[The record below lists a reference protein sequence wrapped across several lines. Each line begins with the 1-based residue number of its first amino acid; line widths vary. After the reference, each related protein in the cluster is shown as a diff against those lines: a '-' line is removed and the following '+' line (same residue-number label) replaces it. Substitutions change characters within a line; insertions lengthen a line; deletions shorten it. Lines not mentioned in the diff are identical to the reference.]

1 MRTLVPSKVAGQ
13 DQLESMESS
22 SSEDE
27 DLDVRPDDRLWPK
40 PCLCYIGPIFSGRRA
55 HRCIMVLNLAF
66 VVEALTIGILLP
78 AWYVDSWSIIKVSG
92 ELPRILAIMA
102 SAIFIPVLFTLHYS
116 EELSRDPDLEN
127 MLRELHKQQTHGP
140 DFENAFRRSFKV
152 QSSVLLFGNIFL
164 VAMVTWYLPG
174 WLGIKFWGLVIL
186 PFSVVGLE
194 LFICSLVLLG
204 VMRGCLAEIEKF
216 IARLSMPAEDKKS
229 GNEGFWTYMIR
240 EHQKMDDTL
249 ERVCHASACTLGAF
263 VATWF
268 VFVFGTFI
276 IFFATKDQTIKVI
289 ILVTV
294 GTLFLMVQ
302 VYVFKGPA
310 DITELCWT
318 KSMHGQSVLK
328 AAAKHFGRE
337 DFTTQVRQEHQN
349 FMAYLSW
356 IDCGFEVP
364 FVGVISMSRLLH
376 YAKLTLGIVPV
387 AIGYV
392 LKAD

>member
-1 MRTLVPSKVAGQ
+1 
-13 DQLESMESS
+13 
-22 SSEDE
+22 
-27 DLDVRPDDRLWPK
+27 
-40 PCLCYIGPIFSGRRA
+40 
-55 HRCIMVLNLAF
+55 
-66 VVEALTIGILLP
+66 
-78 AWYVDSWSIIKVSG
+78 
-92 ELPRILAIMA
+92 
-102 SAIFIPVLFTLHYS
+102 
-116 EELSRDPDLEN
+116 
-127 MLRELHKQQTHGP
+127 
-140 DFENAFRRSFKV
+140 
-152 QSSVLLFGNIFL
+152 
-164 VAMVTWYLPG
+164 
-174 WLGIKFWGLVIL
+174 
-186 PFSVVGLE
+186 
-194 LFICSLVLLG
+194 
-204 VMRGCLAEIEKF
+204 
-216 IARLSMPAEDKKS
+216 
-229 GNEGFWTYMIR
+229 MIR